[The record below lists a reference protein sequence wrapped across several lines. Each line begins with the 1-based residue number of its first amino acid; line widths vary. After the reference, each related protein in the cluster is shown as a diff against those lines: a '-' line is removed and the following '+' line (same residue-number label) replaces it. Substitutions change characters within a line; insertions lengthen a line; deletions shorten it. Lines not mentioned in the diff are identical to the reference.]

1 MATKSVPRETSLED
15 DAHLKK
21 LGYEGNFN
29 RSLSVWGTFALGFTY
44 LSPLV
49 GVYSLFAFGVA
60 SGGPPAIWWLIIV
73 GAGQL
78 LVALV
83 FGEVVSQYPISGG
96 IYPWV
101 RRLSSAR
108 FAWMAA
114 WVYIWAVIVTVTS
127 VAEYGTSFLASLFD
141 LESTKELTLILAV
154 AFLVVAL
161 VVNLSGTKA
170 LARVAKIGLAAEL
183 IGVIGVGLFLM
194 IFERKNDFSVLFNT
208 FGTEGDGSYFAV
220 FIGAALTGL
229 FLFYGFEACG
239 EVAEEVSNPA
249 RAIPRAMIMT
259 ILVGG
264 VSGIIAFLGY
274 LLAAPDLAAI
284 VSGKDADPIA
294 GILEAS
300 LGTVGSKIFLVVALT
315 AFLSCVLS
323 LQAAGSRLLYSFG
336 RDGMMPGHAWLAKLS
351 TKKVPRN
358 ALLVA
363 CVVPILICLL
373 IYVGQEGL
381 INQITAF
388 AVLGI
393 YIAFQSVV
401 FASLLAR
408 FKGWKPAGP
417 FSLGAWGMLVNIV
430 ALVYGVLA
438 MILLAWPGAS
448 GDFLTDWIVLVGLAL
463 VLVTGVI
470 YMAIVRPGRNSTIPE
485 GDAIEIAALL
495 RKG

>member
-1 MATKSVPRETSLED
+1 MDRK
-15 DAHLKK
+15 
-21 LGYEGNFN
+21 
-29 RSLSVWGTFALGFTY
+29 
-44 LSPLV
+44 
-49 GVYSLFAFGVA
+49 
-60 SGGPPAIWWLIIV
+60 
-73 GAGQL
+73 
-78 LVALV
+78 
-83 FGEVVSQYPISGG
+83 
-96 IYPWV
+96 
-101 RRLSSAR
+101 
-108 FAWMAA
+108 
-114 WVYIWAVIVTVTS
+114 
-127 VAEYGTSFLASLFD
+127 
-141 LESTKELTLILAV
+141 
-154 AFLVVAL
+154 
-161 VVNLSGTKA
+161 
-170 LARVAKIGLAAEL
+170 L

-194 IFERKNDFSVLFNT
+194 IFERKNDFSVLFDT
-208 FGTEGDGSYFAV
+208 FGTQGDGSYLPV

-239 EVAEEVSNPA
+239 EVAEEVSDPA

-264 VSGIIAFLGY
+264 VSGIVAFLGY
-274 LLAAPDLAAI
+274 VLAAPDLAAI
-284 VSGKDADPIA
+284 VSGEDADPIA
-294 GILEAS
+294 GILESS

-351 TKKVPRN
+351 SKKVPRN

-363 CVVPILICLL
+363 CIVPLLICLL
-373 IYVGQEGL
+373 IYIGEEGL
-381 INQITAF
+381 LYQITAF

-417 FSLGAWGMLVNIV
+417 FTLDAWGLLVNVV

-438 MILLAWPGAS
+438 MILLAWPGSS
-448 GDFLTDWIVLVGLAL
+448 GDFLSDWIVLVGLVL
-463 VLVTGVI
+463 VLVTGLI
-470 YMAIVRPGRNSTIPE
+470 YMMIARPGRNSKIPE
-485 GDAIEIAALL
+485 GDAVEIAALI

>member
-1 MATKSVPRETSLED
+1 
-15 DAHLKK
+15 
-21 LGYEGNFN
+21 
-29 RSLSVWGTFALGFTY
+29 
-44 LSPLV
+44 
-49 GVYSLFAFGVA
+49 
-60 SGGPPAIWWLIIV
+60 
-73 GAGQL
+73 
-78 LVALV
+78 
-83 FGEVVSQYPISGG
+83 
-96 IYPWV
+96 
-101 RRLSSAR
+101 
-108 FAWMAA
+108 MAA
-114 WVYIWAVIVTVTS
+114 WIYIWAMVVTITAVAQFGSGFVASTFGAEVNRGTTLAFS
-127 VAEYGTSFLASLFD
+127 VALL
-141 LESTKELTLILAV
+141 LI
-154 AFLVVAL
+154 AL
-161 VVNLSGTKA
+161 VLNFTGTKT
-170 LARVAKIGLAAEL
+170 LARVARIGLAAEL
-183 IGVIGVGLFLM
+183 IGVIAVGLYLL
-194 IFERKNDFSVLFNT
+194 IFARKQPFSIFVDSM
-208 FGTEGDGSYFAV
+208 GVEGSGSYSAAFM
-220 FIGAALTGL
+220 GAALAGL

-239 EVAEEVSNPA
+239 EVAEEVSDPA

-274 LLAAPDLAAI
+274 ILAAPDLAAI

-336 RDGMMPGHAWLAKLS
+336 RDGMMPGHKWLAELS
-351 TKKVPRN
+351 SKKVPRN

-363 CVVPILICLL
+363 CIVPLLICVL
-373 IYVGQEGL
+373 IYVGEDGL
-381 INQITAF
+381 LNQITAF

-393 YIAFQSVV
+393 YFAFQSVV

-430 ALVYGVLA
+430 ALVYGVIA
-438 MILLAWPGAS
+438 MFLLAWPGTS

-470 YMAIVRPGRNSTIPE
+470 YMMIARPGRNSTIPE
-485 GDAIEIAALL
+485 GDAVEIAALL
-495 RKG
+495 RQG